1 MAGLQ
6 AFSKAA
12 DVFSF
17 GVVLWELA
25 TWQLP
30 WEELSVFQA
39 CPYCHLLHIAKL
51 LSLSTFCL
59 NCIDPIP

>member
-1 MAGLQ
+1 VLKRPDGRALSLLQ

-17 GVVLWELA
+17 GVILWELA

-39 CPYCHLLHIAKL
+39 CPCFIA
-51 LSLSTFCL
+51 
-59 NCIDPIP
+59 